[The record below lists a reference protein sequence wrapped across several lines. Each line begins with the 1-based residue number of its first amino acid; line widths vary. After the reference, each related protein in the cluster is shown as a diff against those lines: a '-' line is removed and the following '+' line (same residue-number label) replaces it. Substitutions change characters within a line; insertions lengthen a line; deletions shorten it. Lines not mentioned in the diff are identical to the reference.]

1 MRINLDVDDGDVLD
15 ALNRLRR
22 AGGETAPA
30 LRSIGEDLIN
40 STRERFNDHQAPD
53 GSPWA
58 DLKDSTKARKPRNK
72 DKILTRDGD
81 LRREISYRLGPDHVD
96 VGSSRIYAGTHQFG
110 ADRGSYGNAANGQP
124 IPWGDIPA
132 RPFLGVSDDDRDM
145 IEEVFV
151 DHLRQ
156 ALLRSVG

>member
-1 MRINLDVDDGDVLD
+1 MRINIEVDDGDVLD

-22 AGGETAPA
+22 AGGEMAPA
-30 LRSIGEDLIN
+30 LRSIGEGLVN
-40 STRERFNDHQAPD
+40 STRERFSSQTAPD

-58 DLKDSTKARKPRNK
+58 PLAESTKARKRRNK

-81 LRREISYRLGPDHVD
+81 LRREVSYRVGPDHVD

-110 ADRGSYGNAANGQP
+110 ADRGSYGDTSTGQP

-132 RPFLGVSDDDRDM
+132 SPFLGVSDGDRHM
-145 IEEVFV
+145 IEEVFT
-151 DHLRQ
+151 DHLRE
-156 ALLRSVG
+156 ALIRSAG

>member
-1 MRINLDVDDGDVLD
+1 MRINIEIDDGDVLD
-15 ALNRLRR
+15 ALNRLLR

-30 LRSIGEDLIN
+30 LRSIGEGLVN
-40 STRERFNDHQAPD
+40 STRERFNDQQAPD

-58 DLKDSTKARKPRNK
+58 KLKDSTKARKPRNK

-96 VGSSRIYAGTHQFG
+96 VGSSRIYASTHQFG

-124 IPWGDIPA
+124 LPWGDIPA
-132 RPFLGVSDDDRDM
+132 RPFLGVSDADRDM
-145 IEEVFV
+145 IEAVFT
-151 DHLRQ
+151 DHLRD
-156 ALLRSVG
+156 AMVRNTS